1 VATLSEARWAERD
14 TSPERIEA
22 ALRDLLRERHAENET
37 LVPARVLN
45 LIVIADREW
54 RGEVVNRLERVGR
67 YHPSRTI
74 LCTVEDG
81 RKTIDGYATVSGE
94 ERGDGAVGV
103 LRESV
108 EIALGPSHLSRID
121 TIIDPIVI
129 SELPTVVWSPH
140 SRDEAVETLLSIVDV
155 ILIDTDDPVYFD
167 GPGAAL
173 SRAADLLDSNVDVVD
188 LAWLRTIAWR
198 ERLAGSFADPSRV
211 GMLDGLRRIYVRHHR
226 GSIVSA
232 LLLTGWLSSRLGWVP
247 STLEP
252 APGGASRAAA
262 VRAEG
267 GPSVSIEFD
276 PVAQS
281 IRGLAGVTVTGS
293 AGFSLSF
300 DRAPGG
306 LIAREQRA
314 GSKPRQ
320 WQLFGASRGE
330 GGILGE
336 GVRQALIRDQTY
348 GPALQAARSFSP

>member
-1 VATLSEARWAERD
+1 MSEARWAEHD
-14 TSPERIEA
+14 TTPERIDA
-22 ALRDLLRERHAENET
+22 ALRELLRERHAENNT
-37 LVPARVLN
+37 LVPARALN

-81 RKTIDGYATVSGE
+81 RRTIDGYATVSGDAA
-94 ERGDGAVGV
+94 DGGGVGV

-108 EIALGPSHLSRID
+108 EIALGAQHMGRLD
-121 TIIDPIVI
+121 TIIDPII
-129 SELPTVVWSPH
+129 ITELPTVVWSPH
-140 SRDEAVETLLSIVDV
+140 SRDEAVEALLPIVDV
-155 ILIDTDDPVYFD
+155 VLIDTDDPVYFD

-173 SRAADLLDSNVDVVD
+173 ARAAELLESDVDVVD

-198 ERLAGSFADPSRV
+198 ERLAGSFSDPSRV
-211 GMLDGLRRIYVRHHR
+211 GQLDGLRRIYVRHHH

-232 LLLTGWLSSRLGWVP
+232 LLLTGWLASRLGWIP
-247 STLEP
+247 SALEP
-252 APGGASRAAA
+252 AAGGARRAAA
-262 VRAEG
+262 VRTEG
-267 GPSVSIEFD
+267 GPSIGIEFD
-276 PVAQS
+276 PVEQA
-281 IRGLAGVTVTGS
+281 IRGLAGVTVSGS
-293 AGFSLSF
+293 SGFSLSL

-306 LIAREQRA
+306 LIAREQTA

-330 GGILGE
+330 AGILGE
-336 GVRQALIRDQTY
+336 GVRQALIRDQVY

>member
-1 VATLSEARWAERD
+1 MSEARWAERD
-14 TSPERIEA
+14 TSPERIDA
-22 ALRDLLRERHAENET
+22 ALRELLRERHAEDDT
-37 LVPARVLN
+37 LIPARVLN
-45 LIVIADREW
+45 LVVIADREW

-74 LCTVEDG
+74 LCTVEDD
-81 RKTIDGYATVSGE
+81 RRTIDGYATVSGDVAS
-94 ERGDGAVGV
+94 GGGVGV

-108 EIALGPSHLSRID
+108 EIALGAGHMQRLD

-140 SRDEAVETLLSIVDV
+140 SRDEAVEALLPIADV

-173 SRAADLLDSNVDVVD
+173 ARAASLLDSDVDVVD

-198 ERLAGSFADPSRV
+198 ERLAGSFNDPSRL
-211 GMLDGLRRIYVRHHR
+211 GMLDGLRRIYVRHHH

-232 LLLTGWLSSRLGWVP
+232 LLLSGWLSSRLGWVP
-247 STLEP
+247 SSLEP
-252 APGGASRAAA
+252 AAGGAFRAAA
-262 VRAEG
+262 IRTEG
-267 GPSVSIEFD
+267 GPSISIEFN
-276 PVAQS
+276 PVEQS
-281 IRGLAGVTVTGS
+281 IRGLSGVTVSGS
-293 AGFSLSF
+293 SGFSLSL

-306 LIAREQRA
+306 LVAREQSA
-314 GSKPRQ
+314 GAKPRV

-330 GGILGE
+330 AGILGE
-336 GVRQALIRDQTY
+336 GVRQALIRDHVY